1 MSQLFQ
7 AIDDLYTKHA
17 PRVALRTDPSRI
29 GIAFSYEGDY
39 ICGAW
44 EDNKAAFQIHIDR
57 LLLLR

>member
-1 MSQLFQ
+1 MSYGPS
-7 AIDDLYTKHA
+7 AILSMYAAMLTQDAERGL
-17 PRVALRTDPSRI
+17 I

-57 LLLLR
+57 LLFLQ